1 MGPHVFPQRL
11 PIQHFANSVHD
22 MWDDDAPLVFVRL
35 KQYYL
40 VHYAA
45 LPSNTHLAESNVKD
59 ANFCQVKGRAENLSS
74 SKCSCHLPGIGSEA
88 CVERA
93 TGEESH
99 AMVECIRMA
108 CEYHTY
114 LSAQSAN
121 SAKRTRRSGSP

>member
-1 MGPHVFPQRL
+1 MR
-11 PIQHFANSVHD
+11 
-22 MWDDDAPLVFVRL
+22 DDDAPLVLSRL
-35 KQYYL
+35 KQHYL
-40 VHYAA
+40 VDYAA
-45 LPSNTHLAESNVKD
+45 LPWNPYHAESNVKD
-59 ANFCQVKGRAENLSS
+59 ANFCQVKGRDDNLLS